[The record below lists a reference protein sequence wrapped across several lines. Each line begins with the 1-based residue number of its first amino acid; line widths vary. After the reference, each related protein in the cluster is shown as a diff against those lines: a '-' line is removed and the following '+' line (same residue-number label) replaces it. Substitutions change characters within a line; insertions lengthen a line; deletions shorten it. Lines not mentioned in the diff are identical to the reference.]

1 MANSKRSLASV
12 QSVLD
17 WDDLRVVLAIGRTG
31 GLSGAA
37 RALGFNHSTVFR
49 RIGQI
54 EAKLGARLFER
65 MRDGYAPT
73 AAGEAAITLAGRF
86 DEELVSLERRLA
98 GHDLRPSGT
107 VRVTTTDT
115 LIPVLAPCF
124 AALRQAH
131 PDIVLEVIASNSF
144 ASLSQRDAEIAVR
157 PSLTAPEGLFGR
169 RIGGIGFAVYGAA
182 EYLAR
187 QPDPGGLAAHDWIA
201 PDESLAQI
209 GSARWLREALPEAR
223 IVQRVNT
230 LVGMLHL
237 ARAGLGL
244 AALPCY
250 LGDPEPA
257 LRRVVPPVAEMA
269 SALWLLTHPDL
280 RRVARIR
287 AVLDVLG
294 RSLAANADL
303 LDGSRATKLAAA
315 AGERP
320 A

>member
-1 MANSKRSLASV
+1 V

-17 WDDLRVVLAIGRTG
+17 WDDLRIVLAIGRAG

-37 RALGFNHSTVFR
+37 RVLGFNHSTVFR

-65 MRDGYAPT
+65 MREGYAPT
-73 AAGEAAITLAGRF
+73 AAGEAAIALAGRF

-131 PDIVLEVIASNSF
+131 PEIVLEVIASNGF
-144 ASLSQRDAEIAVR
+144 ASLGQRDAEVAIR

-187 QPDPGGLAAHDWIA
+187 RPGVTDLAAHDWIA
-201 PDESLAQI
+201 PDDSLAQI
-209 GSARWLREALPEAR
+209 RSARWLREVLPEAR
-223 IVQRVNT
+223 VVQRVNT
-230 LVGMLHL
+230 LVGMREL
-237 ARAGLGL
+237 AKAGLGL

-250 LGDPEPA
+250 LGDPEPM
-257 LRRVVPPVAEMA
+257 LRRVLPPVAEMEG
-269 SALWLLTHPDL
+269 ALWLLTHPDL
-280 RRVARIR
+280 RHVARIR

-294 RSLAANADL
+294 RALAANADL